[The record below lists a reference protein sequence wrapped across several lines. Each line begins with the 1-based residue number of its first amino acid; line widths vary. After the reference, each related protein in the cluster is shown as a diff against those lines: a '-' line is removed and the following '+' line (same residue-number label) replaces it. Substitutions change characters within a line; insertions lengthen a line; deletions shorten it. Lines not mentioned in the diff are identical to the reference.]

1 MKLTKV
7 EMYGFKS
14 FAQRTEFV
22 IGEGIT
28 AVVGPNGCGKS
39 NLVDAIQW
47 ALGETRPTKLRS
59 SGMADVVYRGE
70 SATVDGAEVSLTFDN
85 ADQRLPCP
93 AAEVRVT
100 RKLSKDGEG
109 EYRINDAPAKLKEI
123 KDLFLDTGLGVGGY
137 SFMAQGQIDAILRAS
152 PAERR
157 VLLEEAA
164 GTSRYRVRRKEAV
177 RRLDRTDQDLARAN
191 DLLVELE
198 RQVRSLKVQA
208 GRARTWVEKRD
219 RLRCV
224 LAVLLARRR
233 RELRAILTEIEA
245 QKAAALAAFESGK
258 AELAVAEGAHAT
270 REDEQVE
277 LAARISDLRT
287 TLADRRARSE
297 HLAARMAELSE
308 RSGLN
313 AIEREEGGVRRAE
326 LRDQIEALERAA
338 REAEARVAEVLEQE
352 RERREEKVLAQRRV
366 QELLRQAQE
375 LERQLLELER
385 DELDLVESE
394 QRARSALA
402 DVESHWKA
410 LAASRRKLEERSAER
425 SRAIAEIATTA
436 RMQQRKVDGLT
447 GDRTALESEL
457 SADDDVLARFYS
469 ERQALSDRLRH
480 REAKVEGEKS
490 KLAVVEEAIAR
501 HEGVSEVVRG
511 LLDRAA
517 QGDPELAGIEGIVAD
532 LVTAPAETARALEA
546 ALGPLSE
553 ALVVKDRATADRL
566 LMVLRREGLER
577 IRILSRAEIGSR
589 ASEGGAPLMWN
600 ELLARS
606 SFDAKDGE
614 LLAALLSRFD
624 LLPGDVPMTLCSP
637 VEGRALVSAEGEV
650 MLSSF
655 ESISRGRGEFL
666 GLITRRNERERL
678 KVAVGR
684 GESECAGWRG
694 ELDLKQE
701 EIALRERDR
710 EVRARRRAEAS
721 QLEGMAQKELQAGL
735 SRLELLRE
743 ELGLDA
749 RELVDLERRSVAL
762 KSDARELKSRREAL
776 ERKRLDARAQRA
788 QLAETLHGGAD
799 ERRAA
804 EEIAAALD
812 IEVAKLAE
820 RAKAAH
826 EAREASRQRVRERHE
841 ELKRADRRLV
851 ELGEEEVR
859 LAESQAQASGERG
872 RVQAEIESQQKELA
886 DRQGE
891 LERHRAASSELRR
904 RVQELR
910 LAVDAASRDAQSC
923 ELREQEQR
931 LHGSMLEQKVR
942 EELLIEPDAL
952 VAQMER
958 VEDGRSQTVLL
969 PAPPPLEPV
978 SSAEAVPNGIAPA
991 APPPSSSSVAP
1002 ASAAPPT
1009 ALPPSVADT
1018 PSVVTPAASPIE
1030 VVIDLNLFHEPL
1042 AALEHEAEKLRATL
1056 ARLGPVNVV
1065 AIEEL
1070 QAVEGRSTFLQKQ
1083 KQDLGEAKVRLKEMI
1098 EEIDRECETRFSA
1111 TYDAVREHFRAL
1123 FRRLFGGGR
1132 ADLTLVETEDPAEMG
1147 VEIIAA
1153 PPGKDPR
1160 SIAMLSGGERTLTA
1174 AALLFGLFSTR
1185 PSPIC
1190 VLDEVDAALDE
1201 ANVERFGLMVKDFL
1215 GRTQFLIV
1223 THHKRTMAI
1232 ADTLYGVTMEGNGIS
1247 RPVAMRF
1254 DQEPTRSHAATA

>member
-14 FAQRTEFV
+14 FAQRTEFQ
-22 IGEGIT
+22 IGDGIT

-47 ALGETRPTKLRS
+47 ALGETRPTRLRS
-59 SGMADVVYRGE
+59 SGMADVVYRGD
-70 SATVDGAEVSLTFDN
+70 SASVDGAEVSLTFDN

-93 AAEVRVT
+93 TAEVRVT
-100 RKLSKDGEG
+100 RKLSKDGDG

-233 RELRAILTEIEA
+233 RELNAILAEIEA
-245 QKAAALAAFESGK
+245 RKAAALAALDSGR
-258 AELAVAEGAHAT
+258 AELGLAEAAHST
-270 REDEQVE
+270 REDEQ
-277 LAARISDLRT
+277 AALSAAISDLRT

-297 HLAARMAELSE
+297 HLAARMAELGE
-308 RSGLN
+308 RSGAN
-313 AIEREEGGVRRAE
+313 ALEREEGGARRSE
-326 LRDQIEALERAA
+326 LHDQIEELDRAA
-338 REAEARVAEVLEQE
+338 RDAEARVAEVMEQE
-352 RERREEKVLAQRRV
+352 HDRREEKVLAQRRV

-375 LERQLLELER
+375 LERELIELER

-410 LAASRRKLEERSAER
+410 LSSSRRKLEERSAER
-425 SRAIAEIATTA
+425 SRAIADTATTVRA
-436 RMQQRKVDGLT
+436 LQRKVDGLT
-447 GDRTALESEL
+447 GDRTALEAEL

-469 ERQALSDRLRH
+469 ERQVLSDRLRH

-517 QGDPELAGIEGIVAD
+517 EGDPELAGIEGIVAD
-532 LVTAPAETARALEA
+532 LVTAPTDTARALEA

-553 ALVVKDRATADRL
+553 ALVVRDRATADRL
-566 LMVLRREGLER
+566 LKVLRREGLER
-577 IRILSRAEIGSR
+577 IRILSRAEIGAR
-589 ASEGGAPLMWN
+589 ASEGGSPLMWN
-600 ELLARS
+600 ELLRQS

-624 LLPGDVPMTLCSP
+624 LLPADVPMTLCSP
-637 VEGRALVSAEGEV
+637 VEGRALVSADGEV

-678 KVAVGR
+678 KAAVAR
-684 GESECAGWRG
+684 GEAECTGWRA

-721 QLEGMAQKELQAGL
+721 QLEGMAQKELQTGA

-749 RELVDLERRSVAL
+749 RELVDLERRSIAL
-762 KSDARELKSRREAL
+762 KSDARELKARREAL
-776 ERKRLDARAQRA
+776 ERKRLDARAERA
-788 QLAETLHGGAD
+788 QVAETLHGGAD

-804 EEIAAALD
+804 EEIAATLD
-812 IEVAKLAE
+812 VEVAKLAE

-826 EAREASRQRVRERHE
+826 EAREAARQRVRERHE

-859 LAESQAQASGERG
+859 LAEAQAQAAAERA
-872 RVQAEIESQQKELA
+872 RVQEEIDTQQQELA
-886 DRQGE
+886 ARQGE
-891 LERHRAASSELRR
+891 LERHRAASAELRR
-904 RVQELR
+904 RVHDLR
-910 LAVDAASRDAQSC
+910 GVVEAASRDAQSC

-958 VEDGRSQTVLL
+958 VEEGRGTTVLL
-969 PAPPPLEPV
+969 PAPPPLEPAAPV
-978 SSAEAVPNGIAPA
+978 DAAAAAAPVQQSGDGVAAPA
-991 APPPSSSSVAP
+991 LPPAVAP
-1002 ASAAPPT
+1002 A
-1009 ALPPSVADT
+1009 
-1018 PSVVTPAASPIE
+1018 PIE

-1042 AALEHEAEKLRATL
+1042 PVLETEADKLRGTL

-1083 KQDLGEAKVRLKEMI
+1083 KQDLGEAKLRLRQMI

-1111 TYDAVREHFRAL
+1111 TYDAVREHFKAL

-1247 RPVAMRF
+1247 RPIAMRF
-1254 DQEPTRSHAATA
+1254 DQGQTRSHAATA